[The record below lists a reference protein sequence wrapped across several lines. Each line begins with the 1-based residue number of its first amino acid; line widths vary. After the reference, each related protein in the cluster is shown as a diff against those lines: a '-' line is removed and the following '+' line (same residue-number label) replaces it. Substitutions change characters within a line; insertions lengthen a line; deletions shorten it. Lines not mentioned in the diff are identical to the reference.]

1 MSLGVA
7 RFKRK
12 SLVRGKEESAGVI
25 AERKHYVRSMMEE
38 RANKFDD
45 TTLTVP
51 VIGEDN
57 KIVTY
62 KDKDGRTVPVREP
75 ISLAY
80 ELARSIEVAAHGWNL
95 GKKYPVDKVNVQALK
110 ELVGIAHQYEQDLG
124 INDESTKWI
133 LGRLQIHGLTLWPR
147 SNTYDAKEID
157 MVEAPASADDVL
169 KQLAQRLGLG
179 VPIATD
185 LSRQQQSQQ
194 QEEAD

>member
-1 MSLGVA
+1 MSLNVT

-12 SLVRGKEESAGVI
+12 SLVRAKEESAGVI

-51 VIGEDN
+51 VMDENN

-62 KDKDGRTVPVREP
+62 KDKEGRTVPVREP

-179 VPIATD
+179 VPIATN
-185 LSRQQQSQQ
+185 LSQQQPQQ